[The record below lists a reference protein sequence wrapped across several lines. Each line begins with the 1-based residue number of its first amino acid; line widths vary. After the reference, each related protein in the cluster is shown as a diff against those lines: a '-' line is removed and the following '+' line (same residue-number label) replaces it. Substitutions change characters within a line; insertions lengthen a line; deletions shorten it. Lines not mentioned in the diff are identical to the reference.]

1 MRELLKEE
9 PAFNLLLQTGQVSG
23 ACAGQGAGLEGAT
36 GVGEEWWQNHRSSS
50 GQPKEGAGACGSHRC
65 DCNFPQ
71 EDDILCFARN
81 SASLRFCQV
90 LLAQKQFQETRELLQ
105 AALDVC
111 GKRCAAHTWHAVHAG
126 LPPRFVCRV
135 CCLCC
140 MAGASQLA
148 LRFAGAILLCSWA
161 DTWKQSVVCLCALK
175 IPAGSAL
182 LSSPL
187 PIRLPSSVSQ
197 LGRQVE
203 EGRGPPAAV

>member
-1 MRELLKEE
+1 MVSQRK
-9 PAFNLLLQTGQVSG
+9 GQMLV
-23 ACAGQGAGLEGAT
+23 AHTDAT
-36 GVGEEWWQNHRSSS
+36 VI
-50 GQPKEGAGACGSHRC
+50 PPP
-65 DCNFPQ
+65 PQ
-71 EDDILCFARN
+71 EDDMLCFARN
-81 SASLRFCQV
+81 TASLRFCQV

-126 LPPRFVCRV
+126 LPPHFSCRV

-140 MAGASQLA
+140 TAGPRQLA
-148 LRFAGAILLCSWA
+148 LRFAGASLLCSWA
-161 DTWKQSVVCLCALK
+161 DTWEQSVVCWCALK
-175 IPAGSAL
+175 NPAGSAL

-187 PIRLPSSVSQ
+187 PIRLPLSVSQ